1 MASYSKRIY
10 KSWRVSVALQGD
22 LGQAF
27 DALDQAQAYAQQLN
41 AAGHPLAQIRPYQS
55 TGWQARIRSKLAP
68 QLTRTFPTKALA
80 EEWAK
85 AREGEI
91 VKRQFIDYREA
102 DRFTLG
108 DLLRRYDSERLSHLD
123 VHDPDRA
130 RIAKMGR
137 HPITLI
143 RMSAIQAS
151 DFAHYRDQ
159 RLKGG
164 FVESK
169 QGGKDSNVWAPVKG
183 TSVKREL
190 AIMSNVISIA
200 RREWNVHMA
209 INPASGV
216 HTARPAAEPG
226 DERDRRLAVDFH
238 AGGEHR
244 VQSLGAA
251 PSRDRRQS
259 PDAAFELDPETAALL
274 SMPQTE
280 QQALLRACRYPEWF
294 RPRKKD
300 VTPSTLL
307 ARAKKSA
314 RPVVKARLRQGGG
327 MWALFSLAIETAL
340 RRGEM
345 VKLEWAHLHLNHGN
359 GYLMLP
365 GSITKNKKP
374 RMVPLTLRAR
384 RIIMSRPKV
393 SSFIFATNENT
404 IKMAFSRAKKRVHI
418 TDLRVHDLRHEG
430 TSRLFEQT
438 TLRAEEIGS
447 ITGHTDP
454 RMLRRYYNMRP
465 EEFVD
470 RFAKS
475 RK

>member
-1 MASYSKRIY
+1 MASFSKRIF

-22 LGQAF
+22 LNKAF
-27 DALDQAQAYAQQLN
+27 DALEQAQAYAQQLN
-41 AAGHPLAQIRPYQS
+41 AASQPNAQVRPYQS

-102 DRFTLG
+102 DRFTFG
-108 DLLRRYDSERLSHLD
+108 DLLRRYEAEHLSHLGM
-123 VHDPDRA
+123 HDPDRA
-130 RIAKMGR
+130 RIAKMCR

-143 RMSAIQAS
+143 RMSALQAS
-151 DFAHYRDQ
+151 DFARYRDQ

-164 FVESK
+164 FTEPNE
-169 QGGKDSNVWAPVKG
+169 GSNAPRVWAPVKG

-200 RREWNVHMA
+200 RKEWNVHMA

-226 DERDRRLAVDFH
+226 DERDRRLAGDFQ
-238 AGGEHR
+238 GGEEHR
-244 VQSLGAA
+244 IKVLKTA

-259 PDAAFELDPETAALL
+259 LDAAFELNPETAALL
-274 SMPQTE
+274 KMPQTE

-300 VTPSTLL
+300 VTANTLL

-314 RPVVKARLRQGGG
+314 RPAVKARLRLGGG
-327 MWALFSLAIETAL
+327 MWALFSLSIETAL

-345 VKLEWAHLHLNHGN
+345 VKLEWTHLHLDHGN

-365 GSITKNKKP
+365 ASITKNKKQ

-384 RIIMSRPKV
+384 RIMMSRPKI
-393 SSFIFATNENT
+393 STFIFATNENT
-404 IKMAFSRAKKRVHI
+404 IKMAFSRAKKRAHI

-447 ITGHTDP
+447 ITGQTDP